1 MPGVNIEIADLRAWR
16 VRRSNVASVQGFI
29 RAEKDVGRASVDLC
43 RVPPEHPERPTGSL
57 SLEPYQSRSCLCT
70 TEVLCLVSSRL
81 KVH

>member
-43 RVPPEHPERPTGSL
+43 RVPPEHPERPTHSL
-57 SLEPYQSRSCLCT
+57 
-70 TEVLCLVSSRL
+70 
-81 KVH
+81 